1 MSIKPLARVTVE
13 PKSTATSCV
22 IWLHGLGD
30 SGDGFAPIVPVLN
43 LPKNHGIRF
52 IFPHA
57 PEQAVTINQGYV
69 MRSWYDV
76 KSMDLHNRA
85 DMEGVLAS
93 EKAIHVLIQ
102 QQIDSGIPADKIVLA
117 GFSQGGVV
125 SLFTGLRFPQKLAGI
140 LALSCYLPTA
150 DKLPDNCHTAN
161 KQTPILQ
168 NHGEQDDVVPISSG
182 VMANKLLIDAG
193 YHATWQAYRMPHSV
207 LPEQLSDISAWLVNT
222 LLK

>member
-1 MSIKPLARVTVE
+1 MPIKSLARVTID
-13 PKSTATSCV
+13 PNSPATSCV

-43 LPKNHGIRF
+43 LPKDHGIRF

-69 MRSWYDV
+69 MRSWYDI

-85 DMEGVLAS
+85 DMPGVLES
-93 EKAIHVLIQ
+93 EQAIHALIQ
-102 QQIDSGIPADKIVLA
+102 QQVDAGIAANKIVLA
-117 GFSQGGVV
+117 GFSQGGVI
-125 SLFTGLRFPQKLAGI
+125 SLFTGLRYPKALAGI
-140 LALSCYLPTA
+140 MALSCYLPTA
-150 DKLPDNCHTAN
+150 DKLPDNCHAAN

-168 NHGEQDDVVPISSG
+168 NHGEQDDVVPMSSG
-182 VMANKLLIDAG
+182 KMANQLLINAG
-193 YHATWQAYRMPHSV
+193 YKAKWQSYRMPHSV